1 MVLGNEDKRW
11 NIITRV
17 ISMSLIAQE
26 IPSFGEDVSQE
37 LWTRTKIAFIIN
49 HNITTSKSKLA
60 GNCKILVKWKK
71 KSLFMGLQP
80 LRLFKKQN

>member
-1 MVLGNEDKRW
+1 MVLGTEDKRW

-71 KSLFMGLQP
+71 KKFVYGPSTIETF
-80 LRLFKKQN
+80 